1 MQKEIISEEKN
12 VKRYLVKFDK
22 KDIDNAEN
30 QIVRELNQRYTFHGF
45 RKGKVPKKV
54 MKIKFGEDFVEMV
67 REILIE
73 KVEDSFKDEKVL
85 FGPYIE
91 SFALDNDSA
100 EVEVLMHEH
109 PEVVSTKFEEIKVE
123 VPTEKEVVE
132 KFVEDRIK
140 DLLEENPILEEKD
153 EPAEIG
159 DLVKVKYTVLNAEGK
174 ELFKDKESEYV
185 LYEEDKRPMVTDL
198 IGKKKGD
205 YVEINREFEDKK
217 YLYQINVEGV
227 YKRIVPELT
236 DDIAKTLDAE
246 INSVLELKEKLAK
259 EGADS
264 FKVWKDDYIKNYILA
279 ELHKYVEV
287 DVSDETIDD
296 FVEKTLERVKQ
307 NGKYE
312 EELEKHGG
320 EEAYINELKEQALK
334 SIKEMTI
341 INKIAEEN
349 NIKVEEKELNEAIH
363 SFAHMYRL
371 PHDKAKEIIY
381 SNAEILGNLMWDILS
396 KKVAEHITEKV
407 EIVEVENFEEKQKN
421 EEEEKEEN

>member
-73 KVEDSFKDEKVL
+73 KVEDEFKDEKVL

-140 DLLEENPILEEKD
+140 DLLEENPILEEKV

-246 INSVLELKEKLAK
+246 INSVLELKEKLSK

-296 FVEKTLERVKQ
+296 FVEKTLERIKQ

-396 KKVAEHITEKV
+396 KKVAEHIAEKV

>member
-54 MKIKFGEDFVEMV
+54 MKIKFGEDFAEMV

-73 KVEDSFKDEKVL
+73 KVEDEFKDAKVL

-91 SFALDNDSA
+91 SFALDSDSA
-100 EVEVLMHEH
+100 EVEVLIHEH
-109 PEVVSTKFEEIKVE
+109 PEVVSTKFEELKVE
-123 VPTEKEVVE
+123 VPTEKEIVE

-140 DLLEENPILEEKD
+140 DLLEENPILEEKE

-159 DLVKVKYTVLNAEGK
+159 DLVKVKYTVLNEEGK

-217 YLYQINVEGV
+217 YLYQITVEGV
-227 YKRIVPELT
+227 FKRIVPELT

-246 INSVLELKEKLAK
+246 INSVLELKEKLSK
-259 EGADS
+259 EGAES
-264 FKVWKDDYIKNYILA
+264 FKVWKDDYIKNYVLA

-296 FVEKTLERVKQ
+296 FVNKTLERVKQ

-312 EELEKHGG
+312 EEVEKHGG

-341 INKIAEEN
+341 INKIADEN
-349 NIKVEEKELNEAIH
+349 DIKVEEKELSDSVH
-363 SFAHMYRL
+363 SFAQMYRI
-371 PHDKAKEIIY
+371 PYDKAREIIY

-396 KKVAEHITEKV
+396 KKVAEYIAEKV
-407 EIVEVENFEEKQKN
+407 QVIEVEDFEEKQK
-421 EEEEKEEN
+421 EKEEKEEN

>member
-1 MQKEIISEEKN
+1 VQKEIIQEDKN
-12 VKRYLVKFDK
+12 VKRYLIKFDK
-22 KDIDNAEN
+22 QEIDNAEN

-54 MKIKFGEDFVEMV
+54 MKIKFGEDFTEMV

-73 KVEDSFKDEKVL
+73 KVENEYKDEKVL

-91 SFALDNDSA
+91 SFALDNDYA
-100 EVEVLMHEH
+100 EIEVLVHEH
-109 PEVVSTKFEEIKVE
+109 PEVISTNFEELKVE

-140 DLLEENPILEEKD
+140 ELLEENPILEEKND
-153 EPAEIG
+153 PAEIG
-159 DLVKVKYTVLNAEGK
+159 DLVKVKYTVLNEEGK

-185 LYEEDKRPMVTDL
+185 LYEEDQRPMVTDL

-217 YLYQINVEGV
+217 YLYQITVEGV
-227 YKRIVPELT
+227 FKRIVPELT
-236 DDIAKTLDAE
+236 DEIAKTLDAE
-246 INSVLELKEKLAK
+246 VNSVLELKDKLSK

-264 FKVWKDDYIKNYILA
+264 YKAWKDDYVKNYILA
-279 ELHKYVEV
+279 NLHKHVEI
-287 DVSDETIDD
+287 DVSEETIDD

-307 NGKYE
+307 NGKYDE
-312 EELEKHGG
+312 EVEKHDG
-320 EEAYINELKEQALK
+320 EENYINELKEQAIK

-349 NIKVEEKELNEAIH
+349 NLKVEEKELSESIH
-363 SFAHMYRL
+363 AFANMYRI
-371 PHDKAKEIIY
+371 PHDKAREIIY

-396 KKVAEHITEKV
+396 KKVAEHISKNI
-407 EIVEVENFEEKQKN
+407 EIIEIENFEEKQN
-421 EEEEKEEN
+421 EENKEEN

>member
-1 MQKEIISEEKN
+1 MQKELLSEEKN

-22 KDIDNAEN
+22 NDITKAED

-45 RKGKVPKKV
+45 RKGKVPKNV

-73 KVEDSFKDEKVL
+73 KVEEEFKDAKVL

-91 SFALDNDSA
+91 SFALDNEIA
-100 EVEVLMHEH
+100 EVEVLIHEH
-109 PEVVSTKFEEIKVE
+109 PEVISTKFEELKVE

-140 DLLEENPILEEKD
+140 ELLEENPILEEKE

-159 DLVKVKYTVLNAEGK
+159 DLVKVKYTVLNEEGK

-217 YLYQINVEGV
+217 YLYQITVEGV

-236 DDIAKTLDAE
+236 DEIAKTLDAE
-246 INSVLELKEKLAK
+246 VNSVLELKEKLSK
-259 EGADS
+259 EGAES
-264 FKVWKDDYIKNYILA
+264 FRAWKDDYIKNYILA

-287 DVSDETIDD
+287 DVSEETIDD

-307 NGKYE
+307 SGKYDE
-312 EELEKHGG
+312 EVEKYGG
-320 EEAYINELKEQALK
+320 EEEYINELKEQALK
-334 SIKEMTI
+334 SVKEMTI

-349 NIKVEEKELNEAIH
+349 NLKVEEKELSESIH
-363 SFAHMYRL
+363 SFAHMYRI
-371 PHDKAKEIIY
+371 PHDKAREIIY

-396 KKVAEHITEKV
+396 KKVAEHISKNV
-407 EIVEVENFEEKQKN
+407 EIIEVENFEEKQN
-421 EEEEKEEN
+421 EENKEEN

>member
-1 MQKEIISEEKN
+1 MQKEVISQEKN
-12 VKRYLVKFDK
+12 VKRILVKFDK
-22 KDIDNAEN
+22 KDIESAEN

-45 RKGKVPKKV
+45 RKGKVPKNV

-67 REILIE
+67 REILVE
-73 KVEDSFKDEKVL
+73 KVEDEFKDEKVL

-91 SFALDNDSA
+91 SFALDGDSA
-100 EVEVLMHEH
+100 EVEVLIHEH
-109 PEVVSTKFEEIKVE
+109 PEVISTKFEEMKVE

-140 DLLEENPILEEKD
+140 ELLEENPILEEKE

-159 DLVKVKYTVLNAEGK
+159 DLVKVKYNVLNEEGK

-236 DDIAKTLDAE
+236 DEIAKTLDAE
-246 INSVLELKEKLAK
+246 VNSVLELKEKLSK
-259 EGADS
+259 EGVES
-264 FKVWKDDYIKNYILA
+264 FKVWKDDYVKNYVLSK
-279 ELHKYVEV
+279 LSDYVEV
-287 DVSDETIDD
+287 DVSEETIDD
-296 FVEKTLERVKQ
+296 FVEKTIERVKQ
-307 NGKYE
+307 NGKYDE
-312 EELEKHGG
+312 EVEKHDG
-320 EEAYINELKEQALK
+320 EENYLNELKEQAIR
-334 SIKEMTI
+334 SIKEMTV

-349 NIKVEEKELNEAIH
+349 NIKVEEKELSEAIH
-363 SFAHMYRL
+363 SFAHMWRI
-371 PHDKAKEIIY
+371 PHDKAREIVY

-396 KKVAEHITEKV
+396 KKVAEHISKSV
-407 EIVEVENFEEKQKN
+407 EIVEVENFEEKQK
-421 EEEEKEEN
+421 EEENKEEN